1 MGDSNS
7 LPGLALCYCESQ
19 LRLMDLLAESQGL
32 TCLGISTKLRQ
43 SNGRMKVV

>member
-1 MGDSNS
+1 MCDSNS
-7 LPGLALCYCESQ
+7 LPGLALFYCKPQ
-19 LRLMDLLAESQGL
+19 AGLIDLLAESQGL